1 MGVKVE
7 PVYINNAI
15 ALEKMKTGEIVAIV
29 NNGAKPQDLISKFKN
44 DAGFKLLPIPFDRF
58 DDSYYVPAVLT
69 SDDYPNFI
77 KPGEK
82 VNTLGVQTV
91 LAVYNWPRD
100 SDRFRR
106 VERFIEFYFD
116 RFAGLQN
123 PPYHP
128 KWKSVNLAAQVPG
141 WTRYMAADEKLKQ
154 TAVAKAKPAAP
165 APEQARTQPVRTGG
179 SADAAAQE
187 KLFQQFLEWSRKQ
200 GKQ

>member
-1 MGVKVE
+1 MR
-7 PVYINNAI
+7 
-15 ALEKMKTGEIVAIV
+15 TGEIAAIV
-29 NNGAKPQDLISKFKN
+29 NNGAKPQDLLSKFKN
-44 DAGFKLLPIPFDRF
+44 DAGFKLMPIPFDRF
-58 DDSYYVPAVLT
+58 DDAYYIPAVLT

-100 SDRFRR
+100 SDRYRR
-106 VERFIEFYFD
+106 VERFIEYYFD
-116 RFAGLQN
+116 RFEGLQK

-141 WTRYMAADEKLKQ
+141 WTRYVAAEERLKQ
-154 TAVAKAKPAAP
+154 LTVAKAKPPAAP
-165 APEQARTQPVRTGG
+165 SSEKARAQPVRTGTT
-179 SADAAAQE
+179 DAAAQE

-200 GKQ
+200 GKR